1 MHTVID
7 SFLSVGIPSV
17 ALVLSAIL
25 LARREDRELRGE
37 TRPADGKRMRIPTID
52 IPDHDA
58 HLGRVGS
65 E

>member
-1 MHTVID
+1 MHTVVD

-17 ALVLSAIL
+17 ALVLSALL

-37 TRPADGKRMRIPTID
+37 TPPSDGKRMRIPTIVL
-52 IPDHDA
+52 PDPDA